1 MIQKVRFFHLIS
13 PMHLYNASLL
23 FGMVIVL
30 LVITI
35 YCYLWVK
42 KRRFFSKARISDKL
56 DDCIGAILIEDA
68 TAPEVELLIAE
79 IKALLIN
86 PLNKQFA
93 IDLLINTKKN
103 LLGQAAQ
110 NIVNLYER
118 LDLKAE
124 SIRKFNSLI
133 WHQRAGGIYELYMM
147 NQRDMQSPIAQ
158 HTNSPNETVR
168 VEAQVAT
175 LGFSGFNGL
184 AFLNDLTY
192 SMTEWQQIKLLE
204 QLHLTSVGELRDLPQ
219 WIQSS
224 NQDVVLF
231 ALKLADSY
239 QQLGVHK
246 EVASCMAKESEKI
259 RYQAIQTLG
268 RIAGEGTRELFRMRY
283 DAETRNNKMAMLKQI
298 AVIGDVEDLPFL
310 ERVATQEKYEDL
322 KIQAVRA
329 IATCCPER
337 EEILWDLKSSGTVA
351 ESIVQQIEFEFGK

>member
-1 MIQKVRFFHLIS
+1 
-13 PMHLYNASLL
+13 MHLYNASLF
-23 FGMVIVL
+23 FGTVIVL

-35 YCYLWVK
+35 YCYLLVK
-42 KRRFFSKARISDKL
+42 KKRFFSKARISDKL

-68 TAPEVELLIAE
+68 TSPEVEMLIAE

-86 PLNKQFA
+86 PLRKQFA

-124 SIRKFNSLI
+124 SIRKFHSLI

-175 LGFSGFNGL
+175 LGFSGFEGL
-184 AFLNDLTY
+184 SFLNSLTY
-192 SMTEWQQIKLLE
+192 PVTEWQQIKLLE
-204 QLHLTSVGELRDLPQ
+204 QLHLISTAELKGLPQ
-219 WIQSS
+219 WIKSS

-231 ALKLADSY
+231 ALKLTDTY
-239 QQLGVHK
+239 QQLGVHE
-246 EVASCMAKESEKI
+246 EVAASLQNDAERI

-283 DAETRNNKMAMLKQI
+283 AAETSGNKMAILKQM
-298 AVIGDVEDLPFL
+298 AVIGDMEDLPFL
-310 ERVATQEKYEDL
+310 QRVATTETDEDL
-322 KIQAVRA
+322 QVEAVRA
-329 IATCCPER
+329 MASCCKER
-337 EEILWDLKSSGTVA
+337 DELFLELKFSGRIA
-351 ESIVQQIEFEFGK
+351 ESIVRQIEFEFGP